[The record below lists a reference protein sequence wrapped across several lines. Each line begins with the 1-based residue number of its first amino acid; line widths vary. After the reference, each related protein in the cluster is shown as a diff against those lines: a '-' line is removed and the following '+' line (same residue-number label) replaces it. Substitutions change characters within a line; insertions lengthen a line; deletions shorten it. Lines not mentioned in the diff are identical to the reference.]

1 MQPARVCDDR
11 REMSTAVAPPVGG
24 TGAERHNVPVPLT
37 PLIGRARELDGVAE
51 TLNRTRLVTLTGPG
65 GVGKT
70 RLAIELARRQIGRRA
85 DGVWLVDLTAGPA
98 DPDPA
103 AEVAR
108 TLEVGGS
115 SAAAPTESLRR
126 YLAQRDVLLVIDNC
140 ERVIDACAE
149 LTSALLRS
157 CGGLRILATSRESL
171 GVNGETVRRLES
183 LADEDAQRLFVER
196 ARQRDA
202 QFIPDADADAAIAAL
217 CERLDRLPLAIELAA
232 ARIGAMS
239 PAEILSDLE
248 SRLGGLGG
256 GPRISPARHRTV
268 RATVEWSYDLL
279 DPAEQRAFRS
289 LAVFVGGFDAEA
301 ALAVAPGL
309 TVDAF
314 TRLVDKSVVVARETT
329 RGRTRYRLLETV
341 REYAHDLLVESG
353 ELDAVCER
361 HLRHFSALAASTE
374 VGWPPFV
381 TDTLLNER
389 REDYEN
395 VRAALEWAAES
406 DPCAG
411 VALFAATRDLF
422 QMLGQ
427 ADGRRIAQLLLERC
441 PARDRSRVEVLI
453 TAGILAMA
461 SANADAARACQR
473 EAREVAAELRE
484 PELEGY
490 AALYHGLTQALNM
503 AVEPARADLDAARDL
518 HRRAQ
523 APAGEAMATAALG
536 LTFLMTGEHEHAR
549 ELLEQAVA
557 MQRAAGYRWGE
568 GHASLYLGLTLD
580 AVDPRAAAV
589 HYRHAVECF
598 RPFRDATLL
607 PYALMGQAGLMAR
620 RDPATALR
628 VTAAAWNVRVR
639 VGGDVPPLFRELLL
653 HRVREACEAALG
665 DDAKRIWTEGT
676 RLDLDDAI
684 ALTAGTQRPRLPA
697 PAGLSARELDV
708 VRLVAKGL
716 ANKAIAAQLHLSV
729 RTVETHVRHV
739 LAKACLQ
746 NRTQLATW
754 AREHIQ

>member
-1 MQPARVCDDR
+1 MATQ
-11 REMSTAVAPPVGG
+11 VAPPAGD
-24 TGAERHNVPVPLT
+24 TGARKHNVPVPLT
-37 PLIGRARELDGVAE
+37 PLIGRTSDLDRLAE

-108 TLEVGGS
+108 TLEVGGA
-115 SAAAPTESLRR
+115 SARAPTESLRR
-126 YLAQRDVLLVIDNC
+126 YLAERDVLLVLDNC
-140 ERVIDACAE
+140 EHVVGACAE
-149 LTSALLRS
+149 LASALLRS
-157 CGGLRILATSRESL
+157 CGGLRMLATSRESL
-171 GVNGETVRRLES
+171 GVSGETVRRLES
-183 LADEDAQRLFVER
+183 LAAEDAQRLFVER

-217 CERLDRLPLAIELAA
+217 CARLDRLPLAIELAA
-232 ARIGAMS
+232 ARIGVMS

-248 SRLGGLGG
+248 ARLGGLGG
-256 GPRISPARHRTV
+256 GPRISPVRHRTV

-279 DPAEQRAFRS
+279 DPDEQRAFRS
-289 LAVFVGGFDAEA
+289 LAVFVGGFDADA
-301 ALAVAPGL
+301 ALAVVPGL
-309 TVDAF
+309 TIDAF
-314 TRLVDKSVVVARETT
+314 ARLVDKSVVVARETP

-341 REYAHDLLVESG
+341 REYAHQLLVESG
-353 ELDAVCER
+353 ELAAVRER
-361 HLRHFSALAASTE
+361 HLRHFSAVAGRIE

-381 TDTLLNER
+381 TETFLNER

-395 VRAALEWAAES
+395 VRAALEWASES

-411 VALFAATRDLF
+411 VVLFAAARDLF
-422 QMLGQ
+422 QMLDQ
-427 ADGRRIAQLLLERC
+427 ADGRRIAQVLLERC
-441 PARDRSRVEVLI
+441 PARDRPRVEALI
-453 TAGILAMA
+453 SAGILAMA

-473 EAREVAAELRE
+473 EAREIAAELGE

-503 AVEPARADLDAARDL
+503 AVEPARADLGAACEL
-518 HRRAQ
+518 HQRAHS
-523 APAGEAMATAALG
+523 PAGEAMAIACLG
-536 LTFLMTGEHEHAR
+536 LTFLMTGERDTAR

-557 MQRAAGYRWGE
+557 MQRVAGYRWGE

-580 AVDPRAAAV
+580 AVEPRAAAV
-589 HYRHAVECF
+589 HYKHAVVCF
-598 RPFRDATLL
+598 LRYRDTTLL
-607 PYALMGQAGLMAR
+607 PHALIGQAGLMAQ
-620 RDPATALR
+620 RDPSTALR
-628 VTAAAWNVRVR
+628 VTAAAWSMRVR
-639 VGGDVPPLFRELLL
+639 VGGDIPPLFRRLLL
-653 HRVREACEAALG
+653 ERVKADCEAALG
-665 DDAKRIWTEGT
+665 DDADRIWSEGM

-684 ALTAGTQRPRLPA
+684 ALLSGRQRARAA
-697 PAGLSARELDV
+697 PTGLSARELEV
-708 VRLVAKGL
+708 VRLVADGL

-729 RTVETHVRHV
+729 RTVESHVRHA
-739 LAKACLQ
+739 LAKARLQ